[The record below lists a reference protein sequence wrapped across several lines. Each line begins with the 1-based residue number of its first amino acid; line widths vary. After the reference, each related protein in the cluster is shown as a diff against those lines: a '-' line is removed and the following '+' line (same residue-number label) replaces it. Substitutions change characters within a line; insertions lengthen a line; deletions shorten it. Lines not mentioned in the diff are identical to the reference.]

1 MGVGPRTLKLAG
13 AAGTLVVCGASGL
26 AVAIDTKP
34 ASAPLKPPVAGASTP
49 AASPDAQTDSNG
61 GLVIPAAGT
70 CAQPAAPA
78 RSGAR
83 TTPPPVPAELQTAF
97 QQYAQAKTQQQRQ
110 QVLAG
115 LTPDQRMQLTAYLQQ
130 VAQARQGGKSGGGTG
145 LGLSCL
151 GGSSQG
157 GSQDGSGAPQIS
169 ANVVAGEP
177 GAPISVSAVS

>member
-13 AAGTLVVCGASGL
+13 AAGTFVVCGASGL

-34 ASAPLKPPVAGASTP
+34 AAAPLKPPVAGAT
-49 AASPDAQTDSNG
+49 AASPPAQTDSSG

-70 CAQPAAPA
+70 CAQPAATA
-78 RSGAR
+78 RPGAKA
-83 TTPPPVPAELQTAF
+83 TPPPVPAGLQTAV
-97 QQYAQAKTQQQRQ
+97 QQYAQAKTQQERQ
-110 QVLAG
+110 QVLTG
-115 LTPDQRMQLTAYLQQ
+115 LTPDERMQLTAYLQQ
-130 VAQARQGGKSGGGTG
+130 VAQARQGGKGGGGAG